1 MISDEKIDF
10 MNFLTKSVNK
20 FREYEASNKVMHIS
34 PSTNSLHD
42 IDSITLIKEDSHSIF
57 NLDLPSRDLKNE
69 KDLFIAYWTRGKFFY
84 ASSLDKLKIGLLTF
98 SIIIM
103 NYLDKNYICTSVH
116 YRYENISKEEL
127 EELFYE
133 LFKEHIGNTIK
144 VWDEYE
150 PWKNMITSNTRL
162 YCVKISN
169 EE

>member
-10 MNFLTKSVNK
+10 MNFLTKSANK

-34 PSTNSLHD
+34 SNSLYD
-42 IDSITLIKEDSHSIF
+42 IDPITLIKEDCHSIF

-69 KDLFIAYWTRGKFFY
+69 KDLFIAYWEGDKFFY
-84 ASSLDKLKIGLLTF
+84 ASSLDKLKIGLLIF

-103 NYLDKNYICTSVH
+103 NYLDKNCIYTSVP

-150 PWKNMITSNTRL
+150 PWKNMITSDTPSL
-162 YCVKISN
+162 YYIKISN
-169 EE
+169 KE